1 MKIYYLK
8 LREIQHCFHWLK
20 MCLDLIKKLETESL
34 TIFEWF
40 QNNYLKASSRESQ
53 VMLTIDDKLKISVGE
68 SLICIKH

>member
-1 MKIYYLK
+1 
-8 LREIQHCFHWLK
+8 

-40 QNNYLKASSRESQ
+40 QNNYLKASSRKSQ

-68 SLICIKH
+68 SLIYIKH